1 MKVVVTS
8 MPSTPR
14 DCVFGKY
21 DLPYDVV
28 ECMLSKYQSYECNYV
43 AECPYLEVVKK
54 EEED

>member
-43 AECPYLEVVKK
+43 AECPYLEVSKK
-54 EEED
+54 EN